1 MADPLVVVS
10 GVGRGFWVHERRRGL
25 AGAVLDWFVPQGHR
39 IEALEGVNLELFP
52 GEVVALL
59 GANGAGKSTLIKCL
73 LGLLAVDRGTVRVR
87 GKDPFVHRQAL
98 LAQVGVVFGH
108 RTQLWWDLAPQEAF
122 DLLASLYK
130 VPAAVYRERLGRLSD
145 ALDLGPLLRVPV
157 RELSLGQ
164 RVRCDLAA
172 GLLHGPSLLVLD
184 EPTLGLDADVKGRVR
199 ALVDDAVG
207 SGVAVLLA
215 THDPV
220 DLEALADRAVVLRA
234 GRVGWEGSIAALRQ
248 RGARQVRL
256 EVVPSTPLDRAARDA
271 LGARV
276 EGAVVVEADGT
287 LCVTPGAELSVPEAV
302 RLVLARVDAV
312 SLRVVEPTMD
322 DVLAAMVRGG

>member
-1 MADPLVVVS
+1 M
-10 GVGRGFWVHERRRGL
+10 
-25 AGAVLDWFVPQGHR
+25 LDWFVPQGHR
-39 IEALEGVNLELFP
+39 VEALDGVNLELFP

-73 LGLLAVDRGTVRVR
+73 LGLLAVERGSVRVQGR
-87 GKDPFVHRQAL
+87 DPFVHRQAL
-98 LAQVGVVFGH
+98 LQHVGVVFGH

-130 VPAAVYRERLGRLSD
+130 VPTAVYRERLGRLSE

-199 ALVDDAVG
+199 SLVDDAVG
-207 SGVAVLLA
+207 TGVAVLLA

-220 DLEALADRAVVLRA
+220 DLEALADRAVVLRE

-248 RGARQVRL
+248 RAVQQVRL
-256 EVVPSTPLDRAARDA
+256 EVRPSTPLDRAAREA
-271 LGARV
+271 LASRV
-276 EGAVVVEADGT
+276 EGGVAVEADGT
-287 LCVTPGAELSVPEAV
+287 LQISPGPELSVPEAV
-302 RLVLARVDAV
+302 RIVLARVDAV
-312 SLRVVEPTMD
+312 TLRVVEPTMD
-322 DVLAAMVRGG
+322 DVLAAVVRSG